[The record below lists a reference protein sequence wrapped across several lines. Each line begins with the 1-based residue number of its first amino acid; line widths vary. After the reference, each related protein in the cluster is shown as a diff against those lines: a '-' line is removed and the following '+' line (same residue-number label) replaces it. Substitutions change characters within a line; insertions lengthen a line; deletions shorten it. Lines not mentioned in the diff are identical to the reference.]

1 MPFKVSEINWLAVA
15 VAGLI
20 AFLVGGV
27 WYTALFGQLWIKLQ
41 GYSPEQV
48 KEMQAQ
54 MSPPIFF
61 GGMLV
66 SYLVLAFVLA
76 LLLTGFERPTAFTG
90 AVLGALVWLGP
101 AASIGMTG
109 HIANG
114 KPIGL
119 FAIDTT
125 CQLIYLVL
133 MGALLG
139 RWR

>member
-1 MPFKVSEINWLAVA
+1 MSDVTE
-15 VAGLI
+15 
-20 AFLVGGV
+20 
-27 WYTALFGQLWIKLQ
+27 YTALPASSD
-41 GYSPEQV
+41 SP
-48 KEMQAQ
+48 AP
-54 MSPPIFF
+54 S
-61 GGMLV
+61 
-66 SYLVLAFVLA
+66 VLLVLA

-139 RWR
+139 GWR